1 MKHINTIIGLS
12 GVARVGKD
20 SFALHL
26 ADIIRNEFNKE
37 CQIVSFAQCL
47 KSNIN
52 NFLEEN
58 TGVSAFT
65 QDTKEK
71 AFIRPLLVAYG
82 MTMRTL
88 IPDYWI
94 MRLEP
99 SLKTN
104 QRSGILSI
112 ITDVR
117 FPNEI
122 DYIHTFKNSS
132 VLHLNRKD
140 TDGVLLRPA
149 NEEEAYNDPIC
160 ASKCDHDFTWET
172 FEEDSKS
179 YKEYIEDNFLSLL

>member
-1 MKHINTIIGLS
+1 MKHINTILGLS

-26 ADIIRNEFNKE
+26 SDIIRNEFNKE
-37 CQIVSFAQCL
+37 CQIVSFAHYL
-47 KSNIN
+47 KLSIN
-52 NFLEEN
+52 NFIEEN

-71 AFIRPLLVAYG
+71 TLIRPLLVAYG

-88 IPDYWI
+88 NPDYWI

-99 SLKTN
+99 ALKTN
-104 QRSGILSI
+104 QRSGIISI

-122 DYIHTFKNSS
+122 DYIHNLKNSS

-140 TDGVLLRPA
+140 LEGELIGPA

-160 ASKCDHDFTWET
+160 ASKCDHDFTWDT
-172 FEEDSKS
+172 FEEDSIM
-179 YKEYIEDNFLSLL
+179 YREYIEDNFLSLL

>member
-1 MKHINTIIGLS
+1 
-12 GVARVGKD
+12 
-20 SFALHL
+20 
-26 ADIIRNEFNKE
+26 
-37 CQIVSFAQCL
+37 
-47 KSNIN
+47 
-52 NFLEEN
+52 
-58 TGVSAFT
+58 
-65 QDTKEK
+65 
-71 AFIRPLLVAYG
+71 

-104 QRSGILSI
+104 QRTGIISI

-122 DYIHTFKNSS
+122 DYIHNLKNSS
-132 VLHLNRKD
+132 VIHLARKG
-140 TDGVLLRPA
+140 TDGVLLSPA

-160 ASKCDHDFTWET
+160 ASKCDYDFTWET
-172 FEEDSKS
+172 FKDDSKR